1 MRLERHGVE
10 FKAAKLEVELSM
22 RQLRV
27 WGSRAQAQGPSPQVR
42 RLCGRAGGLEQVRA
56 KALQ

>member
-1 MRLERHGVE
+1 ME
-10 FKAAKLEVELSM
+10 FKAAKLEVELSV